1 MKRRQIGRTDLHV
14 NEIGYGGMSLSF
26 SLNRPPEQESIA
38 LLQRGV
44 DDCGIEFIDT
54 ADAYCQSDD
63 EMHHNERLI
72 AKALT
77 GARREKVVIATK
89 GGFIRPEGKW
99 IPDGRPSHL
108 REACEESLRAL
119 ATDCIDL
126 YQFHRPD
133 PAVPIEES
141 LGALNDL
148 QTEGKIRYIG
158 VSNFSLAQLE
168 AAMKVA
174 MIESLQNPLGFH
186 MYDEEK
192 GALLTYCEENHI
204 TWIAYAPVGG
214 HRNAQS
220 LPQYTEWLTANVG
233 ASSASPYSLALAWLL
248 HLSPMIIPIPA
259 TTKFEHLAENM
270 RAAGIVL
277 TAEDVEQMKHAKRVE

>member
-1 MKRRQIGRTDLHV
+1 
-14 NEIGYGGMSLSF
+14 MSLSLP
-26 SLNRPPEQESIA
+26 LNRLTEQESIA

-44 DDCGIEFIDT
+44 DECGIEFIDT
-54 ADAYCQSDD
+54 ADAYGQGDHD
-63 EMHHNERLI
+63 MHHNERLI

-77 GARREKVVIATK
+77 GARRERVVIATK
-89 GGFIRPEGKW
+89 GGFVRPEGKW

-108 REACEESLRAL
+108 REACEESLRSL
-119 ATDCIDL
+119 ATDRIDL

-141 LGALNDL
+141 LGALTDM

-168 AAMKVA
+168 GAMKVA
-174 MIESLQNPLGFH
+174 MIESIQNPLGFH

-192 GALLTYCEENHI
+192 NALLAYCKQNHI

-214 HRNAQS
+214 HRDAQS
-220 LPQYTEWLTANVG
+220 LPQYTEWLTANVH

-259 TTKFEHLAENM
+259 TTKFEHLVENM
-270 RAAGIVL
+270 RAAEIVL
-277 TAEDVEQMKHAKRVE
+277 TPEDVERMKHATRLEG